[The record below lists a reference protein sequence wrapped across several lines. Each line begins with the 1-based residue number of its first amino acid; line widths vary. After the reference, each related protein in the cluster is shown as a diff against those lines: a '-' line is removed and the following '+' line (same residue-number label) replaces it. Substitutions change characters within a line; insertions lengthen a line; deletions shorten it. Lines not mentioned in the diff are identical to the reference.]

1 MPVYRVR
8 PLMSFMSPNQPSPIR
23 LSHYKCLVYACH
35 DIMVGSARI
44 VLLIIE
50 KEGKFSLWKKLFSL
64 SQCVG
69 GEFWGVFQA
78 LGFTT
83 VRPINRRRRSA
94 TIQVTTIIAGVAS
107 IVVAAQLPR
116 DISP

>member
-1 MPVYRVR
+1 
-8 PLMSFMSPNQPSPIR
+8 MSPNQPSPIR

-50 KEGKFSLWKKLFSL
+50 KEGKFSLWKKRFFAVAV
-64 SQCVG
+64 C
-69 GEFWGVFQA
+69 WRRI
-78 LGFTT
+78 LGRNSGAGFHDGSA
-83 VRPINRRRRSA
+83 RKRRRRSA
-94 TIQVTTIIAGVAS
+94 AIQVTTIIAGVAS